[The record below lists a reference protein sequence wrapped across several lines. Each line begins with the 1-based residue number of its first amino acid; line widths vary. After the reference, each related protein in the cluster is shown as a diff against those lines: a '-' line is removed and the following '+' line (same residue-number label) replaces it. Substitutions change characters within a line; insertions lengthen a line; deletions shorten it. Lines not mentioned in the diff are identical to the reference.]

1 LLELEDN
8 YRKDYF
14 TIYDN
19 YMNIN
24 YNKIYYSEKVIQYEK
39 YYNQIFNENI
49 ITTCPNKWCKYKKI
63 ESCKECHL
71 YGFYEF
77 KNTIYKNY
85 NSYYNEINKE
95 KLPTINNYYEVYN
108 YKIDVLSKLITQYAI
123 LDLMNNFKKNNTDY
137 SISTELK
144 NINNIEYIKEID
156 KKLKKEVKQNI
167 DAYDVIKMSTKNTL
181 NYYND
186 ILLSSLY
193 YKNIVYL
200 LIYITLI
207 SILLNTVFIEFG
219 YNKIFVEGM
228 EILPHFIEEVYC
240 YKFSDWVGDRE
251 IDFIKIDA
259 EGHDTKII
267 NGMIEWLDKIEKK
280 PYILFEGNWYIN
292 LENEIVNNLIERY
305 SYSCENYGRDILML
319 PKK

>member
-1 LLELEDN
+1 MTIKEFEQYYGEIISENVNIICECLKEGNVLLDIGANTGFLSSL
-8 YRKDYF
+8 
-14 TIYDN
+14 I
-19 YMNIN
+19 
-24 YNKIYYSEKVIQYEK
+24 YNKVKLGKLILVEPIKD
-39 YYNQIFNENI
+39 
-49 ITTCPNKWCKYKKI
+49 
-63 ESCKECHL
+63 
-71 YGFYEF
+71 
-77 KNTIYKNY
+77 
-85 NSYYNEINKE
+85 YYNECVKKFNDKSNVEIVNVGFSDK
-95 KLPTINNYYEVYN
+95 NEVQ
-108 YKIDVLSKLITQYAI
+108 KILC
-123 LDLMNNFKKNNTDY
+123 
-137 SISTELK
+137 SIENL
-144 NINNIEYIKEID
+144 
-156 KKLKKEVKQNI
+156 
-167 DAYDVIKMSTKNTL
+167 
-181 NYYND
+181 
-186 ILLSSLY
+186 
-193 YKNIVYL
+193 
-200 LIYITLI
+200 
-207 SILLNTVFIEFG
+207 G